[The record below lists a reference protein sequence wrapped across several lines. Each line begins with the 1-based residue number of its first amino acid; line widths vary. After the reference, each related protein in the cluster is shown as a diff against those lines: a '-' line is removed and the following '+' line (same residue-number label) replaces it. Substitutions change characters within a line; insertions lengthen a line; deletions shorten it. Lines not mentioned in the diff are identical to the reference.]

1 MSEQATDAEE
11 EQPAEEVDGESE
23 EQPDIDPEEMASG
36 ASTGATPTAAPSSSK
51 QLANLLKQV
60 RDEIRSLKGTREID
74 GTVEFD
80 PNSGLIRF
88 VDGRID
94 LAETQKFEDFNA

>member
-1 MSEQATDAEE
+1 M
-11 EQPAEEVDGESE
+11 G
-23 EQPDIDPEEMASG
+23 MASG

>member
-1 MSEQATDAEE
+1 MLSNKPEAIGNNTPQ
-11 EQPAEEVDGESE
+11 ESRTKMG
-23 EQPDIDPEEMASG
+23 MASG

>member
-1 MSEQATDAEE
+1 MRF
-11 EQPAEEVDGESE
+11 
-23 EQPDIDPEEMASG
+23 
-36 ASTGATPTAAPSSSK
+36 AP
-51 QLANLLKQV
+51 
-60 RDEIRSLKGTREID
+60 LKGTREID